1 MSCHHSLRSF
11 RGQLFRSILGGL
23 LVKDLTGVSPQIAWD
38 PTESTAKHSNK
49 RVNLTNLTRKESKC
63 CGLKKSCFALAPPRL
78 EETPQRVN
86 GHRGKSLAP
95 QLTIQRAKPRSRN
108 DEVRSSE

>member
-1 MSCHHSLRSF
+1 MVR
-11 RGQLFRSILGGL
+11 
-23 LVKDLTGVSPQIAWD
+23 DLTGVSPQIAWD
-38 PTESTAKHSNK
+38 PTESTSKAQQQEGQPDKSDKK
-49 RVNLTNLTRKESKC
+49 RIKVLWFEEVL
-63 CGLKKSCFALAPPRL
+63 FALAPPRL

>member
-1 MSCHHSLRSF
+1 MTVNDIYTLHVVLLQEFLQRSF
-11 RGQLFRSILGGL
+11 RGQLFRNILGGL

-38 PTESTAKHSNK
+38 PTESTAKHGN
-49 RVNLTNLTRKESKC
+49 N
-63 CGLKKSCFALAPPRL
+63 
-78 EETPQRVN
+78 RVN
-86 GHRGKSLAP
+86 GHRGKFLAP

>member
-38 PTESTAKHSNK
+38 PTESTAKHGN
-49 RVNLTNLTRKESKC
+49 N
-63 CGLKKSCFALAPPRL
+63 
-78 EETPQRVN
+78 RVN